1 MTLEREL
8 IDWAG
13 ARHVEALG
21 PDGILNP
28 DKMGLAMR
36 GPWS

>member
-8 IDWAG
+8 IDRAG

-21 PDGILNP
+21 PDGIGSP
-28 DKMGLAMR
+28 GKVELAT
-36 GPWS
+36 